1 MGTSSSQNAET
12 LISQRLE
19 AVDKLRVD
27 LLQKGTI
34 TFEQSALLES
44 LVKAVQHGYVQIYVV
59 NIYAKGEKVSLV
71 AVVVTIIA
79 VRWISMV
86 VLFLSGAY

>member
-34 TFEQSALLES
+34 TFEQSALLATWFCPNLCCEQATGDYR
-44 LVKAVQHGYVQIYVV
+44 LG
-59 NIYAKGEKVSLV
+59 L
-71 AVVVTIIA
+71 
-79 VRWISMV
+79 R
-86 VLFLSGAY
+86 

>member
-59 NIYAKGEKVSLV
+59 NKQPVITGWGLGKKPMP
-71 AVVVTIIA
+71 AV
-79 VRWISMV
+79 
-86 VLFLSGAY
+86 